1 MYYSFAKNYTT
12 CANRLI
18 TKITLF
24 EALPPK
30 NPVIV
35 NAIWDTGAN
44 QSVIAIELKT
54 SLNLIPVSSKLVFG
68 VNSKQ
73 YVDIVTA
80 SIKLPNDLYL
90 QRKRFYVCSL
100 PPGVDMLIGMDIIQ
114 LGDFHI
120 SNAGGKT
127 HFSFVIP
134 SLPQTYSLVEEADRL
149 NGITAR

>member
-12 CANRLI
+12 NTNKLI

-24 EALPPK
+24 EALSPK
-30 NPVIV
+30 KPVIA
-35 NAIWDTGAN
+35 NAIWDTGAT
-44 QSVIAIELKT
+44 QSVITTELKS

-73 YVDIVTA
+73 YVEIVVA

-100 PPGVDMLIGMDIIQ
+100 PPGIDVLIGMDIIR

-120 SNAGGKT
+120 SNSGGKT

-134 SLPQTYSLVEEADRL
+134 SLPQTYSLAEEADRL
-149 NGITAR
+149 KN